1 MLLEHIGEL
10 SVPHIKIVL
19 VEPEGEINV
28 GLVARTMKNFGFKDL
43 VIVNPKFPLENAKK
57 YASHGVDVL
66 ENAKIVTVLDEALKN
81 SSLVVVTSCK
91 VSSGDDILRTAL
103 TLKEFVKKIADYEGV
118 ITLVFGRESIGL
130 KREEIEKGDILL
142 TIPASKDYPSL
153 NLSHAVAITL
163 YEIFSKLSEGH
174 VPKLKLPSP
183 SEVKILY
190 KNMREAVKSLSMPEH
205 KKRKILIALKKILGR
220 AMLTTH
226 ETHVLTGFFRKMCL
240 RKAEKQ

>member
-1 MLLEHIGEL
+1 
-10 SVPHIKIVL
+10 
-19 VEPEGEINV
+19 
-28 GLVARTMKNFGFKDL
+28 MKNFGFKDL
-43 VIVNPKFPLENAKK
+43 VIVNPKFPLEKAKK

-66 ENAKIVTVLDEALKN
+66 ENAKIVTILDEALKN

-163 YEIFSKLSEGH
+163 YEIFLKLSEGH
-174 VPKLKLPSP
+174 VPKLKLPRP
-183 SEVKILY
+183 GEVKILY
-190 KNMREAVKSLSMPEH
+190 KNMREAVKSLSIPEH
-205 KKRKILIALKKILGR
+205 KKKKILITFKKVLGR

-226 ETHVLTGFFRKMCL
+226 ETHVLTGFFRKICS
-240 RKAEKQ
+240 RKVEKQ